1 MILHTFFLEI
11 NYFYN
16 FILVCPHLQIKREF
30 LMIKC
35 YKRKQKIDYFWIM
48 GQVFG
53 SLEKRNK
60 NLNDDILSHEAPS
73 PR

>member
-1 MILHTFFLEI
+1 
-11 NYFYN
+11 
-16 FILVCPHLQIKREF
+16 
-30 LMIKC
+30 MIKC

-60 NLNDDILSHEAPS
+60 NSNDDILSHEALS